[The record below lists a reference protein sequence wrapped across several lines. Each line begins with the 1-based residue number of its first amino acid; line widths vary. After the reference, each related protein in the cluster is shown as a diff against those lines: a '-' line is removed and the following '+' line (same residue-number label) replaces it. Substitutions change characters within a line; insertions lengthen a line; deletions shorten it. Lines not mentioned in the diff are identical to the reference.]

1 MTVHLK
7 AVRVFVESVLRYGL
21 SPGYGG
27 GMAPNF
33 KAYLLQ
39 AKKGQS
45 EKLRK
50 VLGTLYSGNA
60 AMIGDGEEESV
71 IPGATG
77 EFYPYVYTSIDTEFA
92 QAA

>member
-1 MTVHLK
+1 M
-7 AVRVFVESVLRYGL
+7 RVFVEAVLRYGL

-39 AKKGQS
+39 AKKGKS
-45 EKLRK
+45 EQLRK
-50 VLGTLYSGNA
+50 VLGGLYSGNA

-77 EFYPYVYTSIDTEFA
+77 EFYPYVYTSIDTEYS
-92 QAA
+92 AAA